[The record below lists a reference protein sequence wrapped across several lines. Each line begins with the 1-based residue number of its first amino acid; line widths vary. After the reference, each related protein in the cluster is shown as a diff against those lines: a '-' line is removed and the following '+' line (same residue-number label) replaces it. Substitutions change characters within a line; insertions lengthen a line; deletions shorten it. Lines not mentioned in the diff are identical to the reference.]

1 MSSVTVLI
9 VEKLGNIKEQNIKYD
24 EADLYKKAGH
34 SSATGFKCHAQWSIE
49 DLDGK
54 SYNVCVY
61 GKTTGRA
68 NSENKYE
75 FPPPID
81 STLFFGNCVI
91 VNKKGDKPTS
101 ITSDE
106 WDAIYEYLFGG
117 FEDLGDEDSEDEES
131 AQASEDDGLPRT
143 KEGYVKDDFVV
154 DDDEELD
161 DVFEEEESEVESA
174 QASDDDDDDAPKKKS
189 NKNKKTVK
197 KPVVETKK
205 KVVEKKKKSKEDK
218 SEKPLTNVFTS
229 IANEEDNYL
238 DCTSE
243 LSEES
248 YV

>member
-9 VEKLGNIKEQNIKYD
+9 VEKLANIKEQNIKYD
-24 EADLYKKAGH
+24 EAELYKKAGH
-34 SSATGFKCHAQWSIE
+34 SSATGFKCHAQWAID

-54 SYNVCVY
+54 SYHICVY

-81 STLFFGNCVI
+81 STLFFGNCII
-91 VNKKGDKPTS
+91 VNKKDDKPTS

-106 WDAIYEYLFGG
+106 WDAIYEHLFGG
-117 FEDLGDEDSEDEES
+117 FEDLGDEDSEDDES
-131 AQASEDDGLPRT
+131 SEDDGLPRT
-143 KEGYVKDDFVV
+143 KEGYVKDGFIV
-154 DDDEELD
+154 DDDDELD
-161 DVFEEEESEVESA
+161 DAFEEEEEESDEDD
-174 QASDDDDDDAPKKKS
+174 SDEDEAPKKKV
-189 NKNKKTVK
+189 NKKAVK
-197 KPVVETKK
+197 KSLQKPKKLAEKKTKK
-205 KVVEKKKKSKEDK
+205 TKEDK
-218 SEKPLTNVFTS
+218 PLANVFTA
-229 IANEEDNYL
+229 ITDQDEEDNYL